1 MRFLIDS
8 HFVFWWLT
16 ASPKLGSSTRKLIR
30 THDCVVSTV
39 SLIESRL
46 AVQAGKL
53 ALPAVPIITQQLERD
68 DFETIPL
75 APSHVAESARFE
87 QSHSDVYDRLLL
99 GTAAVEGLF
108 LLTRDA
114 AILRLAAKARLGFV
128 VEG

>member
-75 APSHVAESARFE
+75 APSHVAAAFASYETAPEDKTRFWE
-87 QSHSDVYDRLLL
+87 P
-99 GTAAVEGLF
+99 TAVP
-108 LLTRDA
+108 
-114 AILRLAAKARLGFV
+114 ARLIRRA
-128 VEG
+128 